1 MVDISFDN
9 FLNIFKKNVNVDSS
23 NQNSDY
29 VELEVDQGDTPM
41 PKLFVK
47 YYNLSKFEDA
57 SSILNDIR
65 SGYTLSFIKIK
76 DIKDK
81 GGVDELKR
89 TISKLKKS
97 SDAAEA
103 QIIGIDEDYLLIV
116 PDFVTVEK
124 GEVLSTTEN
133 NTRNQA

>member
-1 MVDISFDN
+1 
-9 FLNIFKKNVNVDSS
+9 
-23 NQNSDY
+23 
-29 VELEVDQGDTPM
+29 M

-116 PDFVTVEK
+116 PDFVKVEK

>member
-9 FLNIFKKNVNVDSS
+9 FLNLFKKNVNVESS

-29 VELEVDQGDTPM
+29 VELEVDQGDKPM
-41 PKLFVK
+41 PKIFVK
-47 YYNLSKFEDA
+47 YYNVNKFEDA

-65 SGYTLSFIKIK
+65 SGYTLSFIKVK
-76 DIKDK
+76 ELREK

-97 SDAAEA
+97 SDAAGA
-103 QIIGIDEDYLLIV
+103 QIIGVDEDYLLVV
-116 PDFVTVEK
+116 PDFVKVEK
-124 GEVLSTTEN
+124 GEVLSNGEN
-133 NTRNQA
+133 GVKI